1 MFNQLLLLFLNYARY
16 KRGAVYETIACYQLE
31 IAVDMIGEAV
41 SFADII
47 QDGIEDNQEFFIKIN
62 LLFPVDRM
70 GINRAVFADDGTR
83 GGYGL

>member
-1 MFNQLLLLFLNYARY
+1 
-16 KRGAVYETIACYQLE
+16 
-31 IAVDMIGEAV
+31 MIGEAV

-62 LLFPVDRM
+62 LLFPV
-70 GINRAVFADDGTR
+70 FADDGTR

>member
-1 MFNQLLLLFLNYARY
+1 
-16 KRGAVYETIACYQLE
+16 
-31 IAVDMIGEAV
+31 MIREAV

-70 GINRAVFADDGTR
+70 GINRAVLLMMALVVAMVFDQ
-83 GGYGL
+83 